1 MSEKSASALKALLEI
16 WKEHRDRAREAHDKH
31 AAWLAEHKAHLP
43 PGHVELVDET
53 HQQLKG
59 SVDFW
64 DGRVH
69 MLEADIRSIPTD

>member
-1 MSEKSASALKALLEI
+1 MSEKSLSALKALLEI
-16 WKEHRDRAREAHDKH
+16 WKENRDRAREAHEKH
-31 AAWLAEHKAHLP
+31 AAWFGEHKAHLP
-43 PGHVELVDET
+43 PGNAAVVDET
-53 HQQLKG
+53 HEQLKR